1 MIHMDINE
9 LFQKKLAEGCSLGP
23 AQWIYARH
31 HLDGDGAPK
40 DLDIA
45 EEWFDLAWRNR
56 FPGTANTQ
64 RFLLQRKWPRFV
76 NSACDSQPRLRDILL
91 GADLSASEEVAHI
104 TLHPH
109 NDAQAAWLGKHVEEI
124 ADSFRAFGD
133 NPFSD
138 INITIQ

>member
-1 MIHMDINE
+1 MDINE
-9 LFQKKLAEGCSLGP
+9 LFQKKLAEGCSLGH

-31 HLDGDGAPK
+31 HLAGEDAPK

-45 EEWFDLAWRNR
+45 EEWFGRAWRNH

-76 NSACDSQPRLRDILL
+76 NAEYASRPRLRDILL
-91 GADLSASEEVAHI
+91 GADLSASEEAAHI
-104 TLHPH
+104 TLHAR
-109 NDAQAAWLGKHVEEI
+109 NDAQAAWLREQVGEI
-124 ADSFRAFGD
+124 AESFRTYKD

-138 INITIQ
+138 ISIAIQ